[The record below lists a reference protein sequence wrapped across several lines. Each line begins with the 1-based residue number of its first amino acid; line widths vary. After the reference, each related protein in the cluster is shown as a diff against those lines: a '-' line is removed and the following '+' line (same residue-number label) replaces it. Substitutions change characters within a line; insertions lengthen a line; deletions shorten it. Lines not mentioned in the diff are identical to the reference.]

1 MPDGTGPAGGPRY
14 FVPGTRAA
22 APSARRRRR
31 TRSVSGPV
39 GVLSVGTCPGLT
51 ARSCS
56 SGLDTVVPAAD
67 PPTPLGIGLAAV
79 LPEHFSGSS
88 PGSRPP
94 GIPGGDPSS
103 PAPIPSGSGSHRRVR
118 RDGHPES
125 PFGDRQPLGE
135 KSPRIDGI
143 STVEGAGVH
152 RMIHRPHPWGRSV
165 GSGPGHLV
173 RDCVHGSS
181 GGAPSPGHRGTGGRG
196 GTTSGGNRP

>member
-14 FVPGTRAA
+14 SVPGPRTA

-56 SGLDTVVPAAD
+56 SGLNTVVPAAD

-103 PAPIPSGSGSHRRVR
+103 PVPIPSGSGSHRRVR

-125 PFGDRQPLGE
+125 SFGDRQPLGE

-152 RMIHRPHPWGRSV
+152 RTIHRLHLLRPVGRKW
-165 GSGPGHLV
+165 SGPPGERLGPWFI
-173 RDCVHGSS
+173 RGCSLAGSS
-181 GGAPSPGHRGTGGRG
+181 GTWRTWRDHIGW
-196 GTTSGGNRP
+196 

>member
-14 FVPGTRAA
+14 SVPGYRPA

-88 PGSRPP
+88 PGSRPLGFRAVTLP
-94 GIPGGDPSS
+94 PRRRFHPVPVPIAVFGVTGILN
-103 PAPIPSGSGSHRRVR
+103 RRLGTVNRSERNPHESMVFPQWKGLVCTEQSTDLTFGARRSEVVR
-118 RDGHPES
+118 A
-125 PFGDRQPLGE
+125 
-135 KSPRIDGI
+135 
-143 STVEGAGVH
+143 T
-152 RMIHRPHPWGRSV
+152 W
-165 GSGPGHLV
+165 
-173 RDCVHGSS
+173 
-181 GGAPSPGHRGTGGRG
+181 
-196 GTTSGGNRP
+196 

>member
-14 FVPGTRAA
+14 SVPGPRTA

-56 SGLDTVVPAAD
+56 SGLNTVVPAAD

-103 PAPIPSGSGSHRRVR
+103 PAPIPSGSGSIAVFGVTGILNRRLGTVNRSERNPHESMVFPQWKGLVCTEQSTDLTFGARRSEVVR
-118 RDGHPES
+118 A
-125 PFGDRQPLGE
+125 
-135 KSPRIDGI
+135 
-143 STVEGAGVH
+143 T
-152 RMIHRPHPWGRSV
+152 W
-165 GSGPGHLV
+165 
-173 RDCVHGSS
+173 
-181 GGAPSPGHRGTGGRG
+181 
-196 GTTSGGNRP
+196 